1 MTDTIIA
8 LLGQFEQQYSV
19 STAEITAKI
28 GQLSTV
34 PLPERSDAV
43 REIRRMLNDVNDLLE
58 QMDLS
63 VRELEAGSTDRS
75 KYELRVKSYGNDK
88 KALDGELDKAV
99 ARLRASSERSDL
111 LGDDDGTL
119 QEDQLI
125 ANTER
130 LERST
135 RKVRDAYRTAVET
148 ERIAGDVLDD
158 LGRQRE
164 TIGRARERLREGDAD
179 ITRSNQLATNMLHRV
194 IQNRLVLLIVF
205 VVLMIFLIV
214 FIYRAL

>member
-1 MTDTIIA
+1 MSNTIIA
-8 LLGQFEQQYSV
+8 LLGQFEQQYSA

-34 PLPERSDAV
+34 TPPERSDAIKDV
-43 REIRRMLNDVNDLLE
+43 RRMLNDVNDLLE

-63 VRELEAGSTDRS
+63 VRELESGSADRS

-88 KALDGELDKAV
+88 KALDAELEKAI
-99 ARLRASSERSDL
+99 ARLRANSERSEL
-111 LGDDDGTL
+111 LGDENATL

-130 LERST
+130 LERTS

-148 ERIAGDVLDD
+148 ERIASDVLDD

-179 ITRSNQLATNMLHRV
+179 ITRSNQLATNMIHRV
-194 IQNRLVLLIVF
+194 IQNRLILLIVF

-214 FIYRAL
+214 FIYRSV

>member
-34 PLPERSDAV
+34 PPPERSDAV
-43 REIRRMLNDVNDLLE
+43 KDIRRMLNDVNDLLE

-63 VRELEAGSTDRS
+63 VRELESGSADRS

-88 KALDGELDKAV
+88 KALDAELDKAV
-99 ARLRASSERSDL
+99 ARLRANSERSEL
-111 LGDDDGTL
+111 LGDEDTL

-130 LERST
+130 LERSS

-148 ERIAGDVLDD
+148 ERIAADVLDD

-179 ITRSNQLATNMLHRV
+179 ITRSNQLATNMIHRV
-194 IQNRLVLLIVF
+194 IQNRLILLIVF

-214 FIYRAL
+214 FIYRSV